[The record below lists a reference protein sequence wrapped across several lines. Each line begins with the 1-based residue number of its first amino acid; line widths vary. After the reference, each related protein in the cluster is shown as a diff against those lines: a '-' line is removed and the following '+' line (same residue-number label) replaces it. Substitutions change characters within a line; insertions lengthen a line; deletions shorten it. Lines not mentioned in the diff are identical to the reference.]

1 MAEAGTRQL
10 DGADELLDGVIL
22 TEDDLLQIGFEM
34 LQARLLVDG
43 DRARRNLG
51 HAGDDLLDLVL
62 ADDLWSGGLQA
73 SVRRAEARRSTQH
86 PSPRTCLVQ
95 HVDRL
100 VRQMSIVQVLR

>member
-1 MAEAGTRQL
+1 M
-10 DGADELLDGVIL
+10 IL

-34 LQARLLVDG
+34 LQARLFVDG
-43 DRARRNLG
+43 NRARRNLG

-62 ADDLWSGGLQA
+62 ADDLPLA
-73 SVRRAEARRSTQH
+73 ARRSLLATRH
-86 PSPRTCLVQ
+86 LRPCPRLVQ